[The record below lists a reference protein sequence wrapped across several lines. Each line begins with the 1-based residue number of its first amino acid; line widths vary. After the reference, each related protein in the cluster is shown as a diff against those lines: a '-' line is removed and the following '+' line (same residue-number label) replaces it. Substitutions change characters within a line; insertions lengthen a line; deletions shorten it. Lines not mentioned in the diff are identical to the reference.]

1 MGEST
6 DLRFYER
13 VLAVAGLALLA
24 ALIYQILVPFFAPLA
39 WAIFLAFLLQPA
51 QARLTGWL
59 RGRDSAAASLLTI
72 FVLLMFIGPLAALAI
87 AFGQQAAGLA
97 VLLQHWLEQHQGQGI
112 LDLAGLPLLDRAL
125 DWLDRYAG
133 VSATEAQAWLLGRAK
148 SVFEKLAALGGTAL
162 LGALGTVLNFTVMLF
177 LLFFF
182 IRDGQGMARAAINLV
197 PLEPGRRDE
206 LQDRLGAVTRAVV
219 LGTVVTAVIQGLL
232 LGIGFGVAGLPA
244 PVVFGVI
251 GAVLSIVPFGGTALV
266 WVPAVGVL
274 LFQGR
279 YGAAIVL
286 AVIGLVVSS
295 VDNFLKPLLISGR
308 AVVPTLAV
316 FIGVLGGLFA
326 FGVIGMF
333 LGPVVI
339 ALALAL
345 VNFARDKEKGDATIF
360 GETKTGKR

>member
-1 MGEST
+1 MGDSA
-6 DLRFYER
+6 DSRFYER
-13 VLAVAGLALLA
+13 VLAVAGLALLT
-24 ALIYQILVPFFAPLA
+24 ALMYRILRPFFAPLA

-59 RGRDSAAASLLTI
+59 RGRDSAAASLLTV

-97 VLLQHWLEQHQGQGI
+97 VLLQHWLELHQGQG
-112 LDLAGLPLLDRAL
+112 LPELSELPLIGRAIE
-125 DWLDRYAG
+125 WLDQYTSI
-133 VSATEAQAWLLGRAK
+133 SASEAQAWLLERAK
-148 SVFEKLAALGGTAL
+148 DLFQQLAAFGGAAL

-182 IRDGQGMARAAINLV
+182 IRDGQRMAHVAISLV
-197 PLEPGRRDE
+197 PLEQARRDE
-206 LQDRLGAVTRAVV
+206 LRDQLGAVTRAVV
-219 LGTVVTAVIQGLL
+219 LGTVVTAMLQGLL
-232 LGIGFGVAGLPA
+232 LGIGFAVVGLPA

-251 GAVLSIVPFGGTALV
+251 GAVFAVVPFGGTALV
-266 WVPAVGVL
+266 WVPAVGAL

-286 AVIGLVVSS
+286 AVFGVAVSTM
-295 VDNFLKPLLISGR
+295 DNFLKPLLISGR

-316 FIGVLGGLFA
+316 FIGVIGGLAA
-326 FGVIGMF
+326 FGVIGLF

-339 ALALAL
+339 ALVLALADY
-345 VNFARDKEKGDATIF
+345 AREKE
-360 GETKTGKR
+360 

>member
-1 MGEST
+1 MAESA
-6 DLRFYER
+6 DPRFYER
-13 VLAVAGLALLA
+13 VLAVASLALLA
-24 ALIYQILVPFFAPLA
+24 ALLYQILEPFFAPLA

-51 QARLTGWL
+51 QARLTGLL
-59 RGRDSAAASLLTI
+59 RGRETVAASLLTV
-72 FVLLMFIGPLAALAI
+72 FVLLMFIGPLAALAV

-112 LDLAGLPLLDRAL
+112 PELAQIPLVGRAL
-125 DWLDRYAG
+125 EWLDRYADI
-133 VSATEAQAWLLGRAK
+133 SATQVQDWLLETGKRL
-148 SVFEKLAALGGTAL
+148 FDQFAALGGTAL
-162 LGALGTVLNFTVMLF
+162 LGALGTVVNFTVMLF

-182 IRDGQGMARAAINLV
+182 IRDGQGMAHAVINLV
-197 PLEPGRRDE
+197 PLTVSRRRE
-206 LQDRLGAVTRAVV
+206 LSDRLGAVTRAVV
-219 LGTVVTAVIQGLL
+219 LGTVMTAMVQGLL
-232 LGIGFGVAGLPA
+232 LGIGFAVVGLPA
-244 PVVFGVI
+244 PVVFGAI
-251 GAVLSIVPFGGTALV
+251 GAMSSIVPLGGTALV
-266 WVPAVGVL
+266 WIPAVGVL

-286 AVIGLVVSS
+286 AAVGLVVST

-308 AVVPTLAV
+308 AVVPMLAV

-345 VNFARDKEKGDATIF
+345 VNFAQDTRQATS
-360 GETKTGKR
+360 R

>member
-1 MGEST
+1 MAESS

-24 ALIYQILVPFFAPLA
+24 LLLYQILKPFFAPLA
-39 WAIFLAFLLQPA
+39 WAVFLAFLLQPA

-59 RGRDSAAASLLTI
+59 RGRDSASASLLTV
-72 FVLLMFIGPLAALAI
+72 FVLLMFIGPLAALAV

-97 VLLQHWLEQHQGQGI
+97 VVVQHWLEQHQGQGI
-112 LDLAGLPLLDRAL
+112 PELADFPLIGGML
-125 DWLDRYAG
+125 DWLDRYADI
-133 VSATEAQAWLLGRAK
+133 SAAQVQDWLLETAK
-148 SVFEKLAALGGTAL
+148 KLFDRFAALGGTAL
-162 LGALGTVLNFTVMLF
+162 LGALGTVVNFTVMLF

-182 IRDGQGMARAAINLV
+182 VRDGRQMAGAVINLV
-197 PLEPGRRDE
+197 PLEPGRRHE
-206 LQDRLGAVTRAVV
+206 LSERLGAVTRAVV
-219 LGTVVTAVIQGLL
+219 LGTVMTAMIQGLL
-232 LGIGFGVAGLPA
+232 LGIGFAVVGLPA
-244 PVVFGVI
+244 PVVFGAI
-251 GAVLSIVPFGGTALV
+251 GAMSSIVPLGGTALV
-266 WVPAVGVL
+266 WMPAVGVL

-286 AVIGLVVSS
+286 AAIGLVVST

-308 AVVPTLAV
+308 AVVPMLAV

-345 VNFARDKEKGDATIF
+345 TDYAREQGGAPA
-360 GETKTGKR
+360 

>member
-1 MGEST
+1 MGESPDT
-6 DLRFYER
+6 RFYER

-24 ALIYQILVPFFAPLA
+24 ALMYQILEPFFAPLA

-51 QARLTGWL
+51 QARLAVLL
-59 RGRDSAAASLLTI
+59 RGRASVAASLLTI
-72 FVLLMFIGPLAALAI
+72 FVLLMFIGPLATLAV
-87 AFGQQAAGLA
+87 AFGRQAAGLA
-97 VLLQHWLEQHQGQGI
+97 ALLQGWLEQHHGQGVPE
-112 LDLAGLPLLDRAL
+112 LADLPLLGPAL
-125 DWLDRYAG
+125 AWLDQYASI
-133 VSATEAQAWLLGRAK
+133 SAADAQAWLLRTAQAL
-148 SVFEKLAALGGTAL
+148 FERLAALGGAAL

-197 PLEPGRRDE
+197 PLEPSRRDE
-206 LQDRLGAVTRAVV
+206 LRNRLGSVTRAVV
-219 LGTVVTAVIQGLL
+219 LGTVLTAIIQGLL
-232 LGIGFGVAGLPA
+232 LGIGFAVVGLPA

-251 GAVLSIVPFGGTALV
+251 AAVLSIVPFGGTALV
-266 WVPAVGVL
+266 WAPAVAVL

-279 YGAAIVL
+279 YVAAIIL
-286 AVIGLVVSS
+286 AVIGLVVSTL
-295 VDNFLKPLLISGR
+295 DNFLKPLLISGR

-316 FIGVLGGLFA
+316 FIGVLGGLIA

-345 VNFARDKEKGDATIF
+345 VNFTEDTQQATP
-360 GETKTGKR
+360 R

>member
-112 LDLAGLPLLDRAL
+112 LDLADLPLLDRAL

-148 SVFEKLAALGGTAL
+148 GVFEKLAALGGTAL

-219 LGTVVTAVIQGLL
+219 LGTVVTAAIQGLL

-326 FGVIGMF
+326 FGIIGMF

-345 VNFARDKEKGDATIF
+345 VNFAKETQQAT
-360 GETKTGKR
+360 TQ

>member
-1 MGEST
+1 MSESG

-24 ALIYQILVPFFAPLA
+24 ALMYQILEPFFAPLA

-51 QARLTGWL
+51 QARLAGWL
-59 RGRDSAAASLLTI
+59 RGRESVAASLLTI
-72 FVLLMFIGPLAALAI
+72 FVLLMFIGPLAALAV
-87 AFGQQAAGLA
+87 AFGRQAAGLA

-112 LDLAGLPLLDRAL
+112 PDLADLPLLGRAL
-125 DWLDRYAG
+125 EWLDQYASI
-133 VSATEAQAWLLGRAK
+133 SAADAQAWLLGTAK
-148 SVFEKLAALGGTAL
+148 KLFELLAALGGTAI
-162 LGALGTVLNFTVMLF
+162 LGAIGTLLSFTMMLF

-182 IRDGQGMARAAINLV
+182 IRDGRTMARSAINLV
-197 PLEPGRRDE
+197 PLAPLRRDE
-206 LQDRLGAVTRAVV
+206 LRELLGAVTHAVV
-219 LGTVVTAVIQGLL
+219 LGTVVTAMIQGLL
-232 LGIGFGVAGLPA
+232 LGIGFAAVGLPA

-266 WVPAVGVL
+266 WVPAVGTL

-286 AVIGLVVSS
+286 AVIGLIVST

-316 FIGVLGGLFA
+316 FIGVLGGLVA

-339 ALALAL
+339 ALALAF
-345 VNFARDKEKGDATIF
+345 VNFAKDTQQAT
-360 GETKTGKR
+360 TR

>member
-1 MGEST
+1 MGESA

-13 VLAVAGLALLA
+13 VLAIAGLALLA
-24 ALIYQILVPFFAPLA
+24 VLMYQILLPFFAPLA
-39 WAIFLAFLLQPA
+39 WAIFLAFLLHPA
-51 QARLTGWL
+51 QVRLTGWL

-72 FVLLMFIGPLAALAI
+72 IVLLIFVGPLAALAV

-97 VLLQHWLEQHQGQGI
+97 VLIQHWLELHRGQGI
-112 LDLAGLPLLDRAL
+112 SDLADLPLLGRVFE
-125 DWLDRYAG
+125 WLDQYTSISTA
-133 VSATEAQAWLLGRAK
+133 EAQAWLLERAK
-148 SVFEKLAALGGTAL
+148 SLFEQLAELGGTAL
-162 LGALGTVLNFTVMLF
+162 LGALGTVLNFTAMLF

-197 PLEPGRRDE
+197 PLEPTRRDE

-219 LGTVVTAVIQGLL
+219 LGTVVTAIIQGLL
-232 LGIGFGVAGLPA
+232 LGIGFAVAGLPA

-251 GAVLSIVPFGGTALV
+251 TAVLSIVPFGGTALV
-266 WVPAVGVL
+266 WVPAVGLL

-286 AVIGLVVSS
+286 AAIGLVVST

-326 FGVIGMF
+326 FGIIGMF

-339 ALALAL
+339 ALAIAL
-345 VNFARDKEKGDATIF
+345 VNFAQDTKKGDATLF
-360 GETKTGKR
+360 RETKTGKG